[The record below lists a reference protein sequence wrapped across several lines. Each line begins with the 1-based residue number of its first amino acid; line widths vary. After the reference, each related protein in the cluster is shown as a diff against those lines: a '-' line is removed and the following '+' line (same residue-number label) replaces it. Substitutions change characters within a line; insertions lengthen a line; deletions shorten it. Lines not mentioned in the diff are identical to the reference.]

1 MELKTLDLR
10 APVNRTQTQ
19 ERREKILTGNC
30 GCFRLNLV
38 DSAGEERKER
48 VSEGRGRKW
57 WLIGDYFLVLERDR
71 EGGLLYN
78 ECMILSSI

>member
-1 MELKTLDLR
+1 M
-10 APVNRTQTQ
+10 
-19 ERREKILTGNC
+19 
-30 GCFRLNLV
+30 